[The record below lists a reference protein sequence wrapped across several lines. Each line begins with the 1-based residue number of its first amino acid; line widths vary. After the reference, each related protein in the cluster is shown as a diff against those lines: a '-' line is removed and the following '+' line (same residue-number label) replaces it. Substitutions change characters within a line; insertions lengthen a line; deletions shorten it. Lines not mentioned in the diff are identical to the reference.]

1 MADYIERQA
10 CTETDLMNLIRC
22 ELSKRGCFVQRTN
35 SATLYTKDGRPVRI
49 GIPGQSD
56 LCGHR
61 PGDGRSFYI
70 EVKRPGE
77 EPRENQER
85 FLRQM
90 RDSGALAGVAHSVEE
105 AVEIVF
111 GDMDEEKRENMARVC
126 PKCGKRLVFKSSVG
140 DKYSCA
146 NCLSVFSF

>member
-1 MADYIERQA
+1 MRRTDGGRWRTV
-10 CTETDLMNLIRC
+10 TETDLQTAIRI
-22 ELSKRGCFVQRTN
+22 ELSRRGCFVQRTN

-61 PGDGRSFYI
+61 PGDGRAWYI

-77 EPRENQER
+77 KPRENQER

-105 AVEIVF
+105 AVGIVF
-111 GDMDEEKRENMARVC
+111 GGEQDGMDKR
-126 PKCGKRLVFKSSVG
+126 
-140 DKYSCA
+140 
-146 NCLSVFSF
+146 

>member
-1 MADYIERQA
+1 M
-10 CTETDLMNLIRC
+10 TETDIQTAIRI

-61 PGDGRSFYI
+61 PGDGRAWYI

-77 EPRENQER
+77 KPRENQER

-111 GDMDEEKRENMARVC
+111 GGEQNGMDKR
-126 PKCGKRLVFKSSVG
+126 
-140 DKYSCA
+140 
-146 NCLSVFSF
+146 

>member
-1 MADYIERQA
+1 M
-10 CTETDLMNLIRC
+10 TETSIQAAIRI

-61 PGDGRSFYI
+61 PDGRAWYI
-70 EVKRPGE
+70 EVKKPGQK
-77 EPRENQER
+77 PRKNQQD
-85 FLRQM
+85 FLDAM
-90 RDSGALAGVAHSVEE
+90 RNSGALAGVAHSVDE

-111 GDMDEEKRENMARVC
+111 GGVINEK
-126 PKCGKRLVFKSSVG
+126 
-140 DKYSCA
+140 
-146 NCLSVFSF
+146 

>member
-10 CTETDLMNLIRC
+10 HTETDIQTAIRI

-70 EVKRPGE
+70 EVKKPGE
-77 EPRENQER
+77 NPRENQER

-105 AVEIVF
+105 AVSVVF
-111 GDMDEEKRENMARVC
+111 TEPPTK
-126 PKCGKRLVFKSSVG
+126 
-140 DKYSCA
+140 
-146 NCLSVFSF
+146 

>member
-1 MADYIERQA
+1 M
-10 CTETDLMNLIRC
+10 TETDIQTAIRI

-61 PGDGRSFYI
+61 PWDGRAFYI
-70 EVKRPGE
+70 EIKRPGE
-77 EPRENQER
+77 NPRENQER

-90 RDSGALAGVAHSVEE
+90 RDTGALAGCAHSVEE
-105 AVEIVF
+105 AVAVVF
-111 GDMDEEKRENMARVC
+111 PEPPTK
-126 PKCGKRLVFKSSVG
+126 
-140 DKYSCA
+140 
-146 NCLSVFSF
+146 

>member
-1 MADYIERQA
+1 M
-10 CTETDLMNLIRC
+10 TETDIQTAIRI

-35 SATLYTKDGRPVRI
+35 VGTFYMADGRPVRI

-61 PGDGRSFYI
+61 PGDGRAWYI

-105 AVEIVF
+105 AVGIVF
-111 GDMDEEKRENMARVC
+111 GGEQDGMDKR
-126 PKCGKRLVFKSSVG
+126 
-140 DKYSCA
+140 
-146 NCLSVFSF
+146 

>member
-1 MADYIERQA
+1 M
-10 CTETDLMNLIRC
+10 TETDIQTAIRI

-61 PGDGRSFYI
+61 PDGRAFYI
-70 EVKRPGE
+70 EVKKPGE
-77 EPRENQER
+77 KPRENQER

-90 RDSGALAGVAHSVEE
+90 RDSGALAGIAHSVEE
-105 AVEIVF
+105 AVGIVF
-111 GDMDEEKRENMARVC
+111 GNMEE
-126 PKCGKRLVFKSSVG
+126 
-140 DKYSCA
+140 
-146 NCLSVFSF
+146 

>member
-1 MADYIERQA
+1 M
-10 CTETDLMNLIRC
+10 TETSIQTEIRI
-22 ELSKRGCFVQRTN
+22 ELSRRGCFVQRTN

-61 PGDGRSFYI
+61 PGDGRAFYI
-70 EVKRPGE
+70 EIKRPGE
-77 EPRENQER
+77 KSRENQER

-111 GDMDEEKRENMARVC
+111 GGEQT
-126 PKCGKRLVFKSSVG
+126 
-140 DKYSCA
+140 
-146 NCLSVFSF
+146 

>member
-1 MADYIERQA
+1 M
-10 CTETDLMNLIRC
+10 TETDIMRSIMVKLS
-22 ELSKRGCFVQRTN
+22 ELGCVCLRTN
-35 SATLYTKDGRPVRI
+35 AGTFYTRDGRPVRI

-61 PGDGRSFYI
+61 PGDGRAFYI

-77 EPRENQER
+77 KSRGNQER

-90 RDSGALAGVAHSVEE
+90 RNSGALAGVAHSVEE

-111 GDMDEEKRENMARVC
+111 CDVKGE
-126 PKCGKRLVFKSSVG
+126 
-140 DKYSCA
+140 
-146 NCLSVFSF
+146 

>member
-1 MADYIERQA
+1 M
-10 CTETDLMNLIRC
+10 TETDIQTAIRI
-22 ELSKRGCFVQRTN
+22 ELSRRGCICLRTN
-35 SATLYTKDGRPVRI
+35 AGTFYTEDGRPIRI

-56 LCGHR
+56 LQGHR
-61 PGDGRSFYI
+61 PDGRCFYI
-70 EVKRPGE
+70 EVKRPGRK
-77 EPRENQER
+77 PRKNQQD
-85 FLRQM
+85 FLEAMQN
-90 RDSGALAGVAHSVEE
+90 SGALAGVAHSVEE

>member
-1 MADYIERQA
+1 M
-10 CTETDLMNLIRC
+10 TETDIQTAIRI

-35 SATLYTKDGRPVRI
+35 SAMLYTKDGRPVRI

-61 PGDGRSFYI
+61 LGDGRAFYI
-70 EVKRPGE
+70 EIKKPGE

-90 RDSGALAGVAHSVEE
+90 CASGALAGVAHSVEE

-111 GDMDEEKRENMARVC
+111 GGE
-126 PKCGKRLVFKSSVG
+126 
-140 DKYSCA
+140 
-146 NCLSVFSF
+146 

>member
-10 CTETDLMNLIRC
+10 HTETDLMNLIRC

-35 SATLYTKDGRPVRI
+35 VGTFYNIPSRAFKLAQMVRLDQWLREHARPVKI

-70 EVKRPGE
+70 EVKRPGGK
-77 EPRENQER
+77 PRENQER

-111 GDMDEEKRENMARVC
+111 GGEQDD
-126 PKCGKRLVFKSSVG
+126 
-140 DKYSCA
+140 
-146 NCLSVFSF
+146 

>member
-1 MADYIERQA
+1 M
-10 CTETDLMNLIRC
+10 TETDLMNLIRC

-61 PGDGRSFYI
+61 PGDGRAFYI

-77 EPRENQER
+77 KPRENQKR

-105 AVEIVF
+105 AVAVVF
-111 GDMDEEKRENMARVC
+111 PEPPTK
-126 PKCGKRLVFKSSVG
+126 
-140 DKYSCA
+140 
-146 NCLSVFSF
+146 

>member
-1 MADYIERQA
+1 M
-10 CTETDLMNLIRC
+10 TETDIQTAIRI

-35 SATLYTKDGRPVRI
+35 VGTFYMADGRPVRI

-70 EVKRPGE
+70 EVKRLGE

-90 RDSGALAGVAHSVEE
+90 RDSGA
-105 AVEIVF
+105 
-111 GDMDEEKRENMARVC
+111 
-126 PKCGKRLVFKSSVG
+126 
-140 DKYSCA
+140 
-146 NCLSVFSF
+146 